1 MGPVPRPYAQCG
13 HHILAAASLVPAI
26 PRAEPS
32 SAMPRAFE
40 IVVGNERVVCD
51 LLDDAAPRVAEAMA
65 RSLPVDS
72 FSAHA
77 KFAGDELIVMVPF
90 FEDPENEIFW
100 VKPGDV
106 GYYPGRQTICIFY
119 GPTEPFGQVSVFAK
133 AREEH
138 LETVRKWGREILS
151 EGSLPV
157 TVRMHDPTAPTSGE
171 EALP

>member
-1 MGPVPRPYAQCG
+1 
-13 HHILAAASLVPAI
+13 
-26 PRAEPS
+26 
-32 SAMPRAFE
+32 MPRAFE

-51 LLDDAAPRVAEAMA
+51 LLDDDAPRVAESFA

-72 FSAHA
+72 FSVHA

-100 VKPGDV
+100 VKPGDI

-119 GPTEPFGQVSVFAK
+119 GPTEPFGQVSVFAR
-133 AREEH
+133 ARQEH
-138 LETVRKWGREILS
+138 LTLLRKWGEQILS
-151 EGSLPV
+151 DGSLPLS
-157 TVRMHDPTAPTSGE
+157 VRMHDATLATSGE